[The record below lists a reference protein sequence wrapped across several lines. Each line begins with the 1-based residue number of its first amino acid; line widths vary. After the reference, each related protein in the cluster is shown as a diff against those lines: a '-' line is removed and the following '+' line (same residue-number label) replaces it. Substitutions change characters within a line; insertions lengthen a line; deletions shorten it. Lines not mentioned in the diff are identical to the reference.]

1 MFTAIGNPTNQFL
14 KDSHNPVQF
23 QSGLQTTMVKGV
35 GMKSDR
41 LSLGLESTSDASVT
55 LRKFT
60 YSLLCLSF
68 LTYEM
73 EMTVVPT
80 AQRAF
85 EDGMA

>member
-1 MFTAIGNPTNQFL
+1 
-14 KDSHNPVQF
+14 
-23 QSGLQTTMVKGV
+23 
-35 GMKSDR
+35 MKSDC
-41 LSLGLESTSDASVT
+41 LTLGLESTSDASVT

-73 EMTVVPT
+73 EMTVVSS